1 MASICKLPNGRK
13 ALQFT
18 GPDGTR
24 KTLRLG
30 RLHMTT
36 ARLVKSHVEAI
47 LSARAAGM
55 PVPHEQ
61 ATWLR
66 GVGDVLHDRMARCGL
81 VDRREV
87 SLSLGEWVT
96 KYLTTLSVKGSTRE
110 QIEIAAG
117 NLVAFLGA
125 ETSLDQITPHD
136 GDRYRHHL
144 ESDLRLATATARRRI
159 GRAKQILSAAV
170 RDKRLDANPWS
181 HLVSAVGSNPSRMAF
196 IDADVI
202 LKVIREAPPGD
213 WRTIIALARFGG
225 LRMPSELVGLRWS
238 DVSFGEGFIRV
249 TSPKTEHHAG
259 QGERFVPLFADLR
272 PWLVEAFERAPD
284 GSEFVIEAKRY
295 RSPRANLRTEFER
308 LLRRS
313 GVKPWERLFQNLR
326 ASRETELL
334 GAFPA
339 KDVAGWLGNSVPIAM
354 KHYATARENVF
365 TSAVDFEATQNPTQN
380 DAESG
385 GTASQATSANP

>member
-36 ARLVKSHVEAI
+36 ARTVKTHVESI
-47 LSARAAGM
+47 LSARAAG
-55 PVPHEQ
+55 VPIADEQ
-61 ATWLR
+61 AKWL
-66 GVGDVLHDRMARCGL
+66 GEVGDVLHDRMVRCGL
-81 VDRREV
+81 VDRRGV
-87 SLSLGEWVT
+87 SLSLGEWV
-96 KYLTTLSVKGSTRE
+96 KFFMSSLPVKGSTRE

-117 NLVAFLGA
+117 NLVTFIGA
-125 ETSLDQITPHD
+125 DTRLDQITQHD

-144 ESDLRLATATARRRI
+144 EHDLRLATATARRRI
-159 GRAKQILSAAV
+159 GRAKQILQAAV
-170 RDKRLDANPWS
+170 RDKRLKANPWS
-181 HLVSAVGSNPSRMAF
+181 HLVSAVDANPLRMEF
-196 IDADVI
+196 IEADVI

-225 LRMPSELVGLRWS
+225 LRLPSELVGLRWS

-272 PWLVEAFERAPD
+272 PWLAEAFERAPV

-313 GVKPWERLFQNLR
+313 GIKPWERLFQNLR

-334 GAFPA
+334 GAFPV
-339 KDVAGWLGNSVPIAM
+339 KDVGVWLGNSAPVAM
-354 KHYATARENVF
+354 KHYATARKSVF
-365 TSAVDFEATQNPTQN
+365 ISAVDFKATQNPTQN

-385 GTASQATSANP
+385 GTASQATSPNP